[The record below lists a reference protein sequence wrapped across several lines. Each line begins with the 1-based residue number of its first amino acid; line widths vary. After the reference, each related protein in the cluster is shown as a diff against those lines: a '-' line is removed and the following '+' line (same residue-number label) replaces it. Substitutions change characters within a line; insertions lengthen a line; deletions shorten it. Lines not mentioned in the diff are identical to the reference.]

1 MAAQTSARHRIRASN
16 PSSFSSARLL
26 PRPHP
31 HRTLFL
37 LPVAHCLFPVRHSYS
52 AASTKTAPSTAR
64 PLLAHRPRRSVPR
77 LRPPRELV
85 QVLLV
90 QLLPTH
96 RRGIPAYAVRLP
108 LDHRPME
115 SLDPQRLR
123 LLNICCRISNAGPIH
138 AKTKSAPRICS
149 DCNRSIHSATRRGSS
164 RCTSP
169 QSPMGASSERGR
181 QRRCTLV
188 ASAADSRARILV
200 AISVAIGQEP
210 VIVHPPRIMP
220 ESNASQP
227 SVVLCAKTTE
237 PTPSS
242 RSTRRPSAK
251 AFAIVSSN
259 HARSFGR
266 P

>member
-37 LPVAHCLFPVRHSYS
+37 LPVAHCLLPVRHSYS

-123 LLNICCRISNAGPIH
+123 LLNICCRFPTPGQYMQRPNPHHEYVPIVTVPSTPQLAAAVHGARRPNHLWVPRRSAGG
-138 AKTKSAPRICS
+138 
-149 DCNRSIHSATRRGSS
+149 RGDA
-164 RCTSP
+164 RWW
-169 QSPMGASSERGR
+169 
-181 QRRCTLV
+181 
-188 ASAADSRARILV
+188 RARRTR
-200 AISVAIGQEP
+200 
-210 VIVHPPRIMP
+210 VH
-220 ESNASQP
+220 
-227 SVVLCAKTTE
+227 
-237 PTPSS
+237 
-242 RSTRRPSAK
+242 
-251 AFAIVSSN
+251 AFW
-259 HARSFGR
+259 
-266 P
+266 

>member
-1 MAAQTSARHRIRASN
+1 MAAQPSARHRIRASN

-37 LPVAHCLFPVRHSYS
+37 LPVAHCLLPVRHSYS

-96 RRGIPAYAVRLP
+96 RRGIPAYAVQLP
-108 LDHRPME
+108 QDHRPEE

-123 LLNICCRISNAGPIH
+123 LLNTCYRFPTPGQYTRKPNPHREYVLPVAVPSTPQLAAAVHG
-138 AKTKSAPRICS
+138 APRP
-149 DCNRSIHSATRRGSS
+149 NHRSAHRRGVADRLGAHSWRERQTHGREDVNPSRWHSATRR
-164 RCTSP
+164 
-169 QSPMGASSERGR
+169 
-181 QRRCTLV
+181 
-188 ASAADSRARILV
+188 
-200 AISVAIGQEP
+200 
-210 VIVHPPRIMP
+210 
-220 ESNASQP
+220 
-227 SVVLCAKTTE
+227 
-237 PTPSS
+237 
-242 RSTRRPSAK
+242 
-251 AFAIVSSN
+251 
-259 HARSFGR
+259 
-266 P
+266 